1 MNGDGIWLEGA
12 NEEDIC
18 ELPDVSDDEL
28 EAAGMDR
35 KTSGRQQSCN
45 SDNVHDVLLLSVRSG
60 RSTQHPPNAITH
72 QFAKA

>member
-18 ELPDVSDDEL
+18 ELPDVSDDAL

-35 KTSGRQQSCN
+35 KLPVASRATTPTMYMMCCY
-45 SDNVHDVLLLSVRSG
+45 
-60 RSTQHPPNAITH
+60 
-72 QFAKA
+72 